1 MSKPYAAVTLDVSL
15 LEDAVD
21 SVGGGVLFIAEGARV
36 AEFVA
41 AARGLLLLLDVEGA
55 TQLGEGGGRAVR
67 PLLRCHELVLPAEKL
82 VFVLVLRPCTSLLQV
97 ILL

>member
-1 MSKPYAAVTLDVSL
+1 LLHSLQNVLGGAITHNMSKPYAAVTLDVSL

-41 AARGLLLLLDVEGA
+41 AAHQ
-55 TQLGEGGGRAVR
+55 QLEAC
-67 PLLRCHELVLPAEKL
+67 RC
-82 VFVLVLRPCTSLLQV
+82 CWT
-97 ILL
+97 